1 MKFSLVIALAPK
13 RKTEILKSIE
23 KLNYPKRDF
32 EVVAIEGRNA
42 SNNRNKGAAKSKGE
56 IVAFLDDD
64 AVVDR
69 NLLKNAADFFKEH
82 KEIDIVGGPQLT
94 PKDDGGFA
102 RISGYALSS
111 KFGAWKMANRYE
123 GKKLNL
129 KADGDSLTSA
139 NLFCR
144 KEVVQKVKFDPA
156 LFPGEDP
163 KFIEDA
169 RKQGFTVAYSPH
181 LIVHHRRRP
190 SVKQFVKQIFNY
202 GRVGPFK
209 ESFSETLKKPFFL
222 GPSIFLI
229 YLIVIIAF
237 IIANPSITGNIVG
250 FSKQP
255 TVLGSLLWPLIIYLW
270 LDLLFSIFETTK
282 NAHTSALVPLFFI
295 FPLLHLSYG
304 AGRIYGYIKKLVISA
319 NPH

>member
-13 RKTEILKSIE
+13 RPTEVLKSIE
-23 KLNYPKRDF
+23 KLNYPKKDF
-32 EVVAIEGRNA
+32 EIIAIEGRNA
-42 SNNRNKGAAKSKGE
+42 SINRNKGAAKSKGE
-56 IVAFLDDD
+56 IVAFIDDD
-64 AVVDR
+64 AIVDKD
-69 NLLKNAADFFKEH
+69 LLKNAADFFKKH
-82 KEIDIVGGPQLT
+82 KEIGIVGGPQLT
-94 PKDDGGFA
+94 PEDDKGFA

-111 KFGAWKMANRYE
+111 KFGGWKAANRYE

-169 RKQGFTVAYSPH
+169 RKKGFKVAYSPN

-190 SVKQFVKQIFNY
+190 HIKQFIKQIFGY
-202 GRVGPFK
+202 GKVGPFK
-209 ESFSETLKKPFFL
+209 ESLSETLKKPFFL
-222 GPSIFLI
+222 VPSIFLI
-229 YLIVIIAF
+229 YLILIIAF
-237 IIANPSITGNIVG
+237 IISNPAIVLHIAG

-270 LDLLFSIFETTK
+270 LDLLFSIFETTR
-282 NAHTSALVPLFFI
+282 NEHTSALVPLFFI

-304 AGRIYGYIKKLVISA
+304 AGRIYGYIKKLVIGG
-319 NPH
+319 NLH